1 MQVFKSKNENLL
13 IIDQKKKKTLDI
25 SQIIMLRGFVNYTC
39 FYLQNGKQRVSAR
52 TLKHYEGLLNDKGF
66 IRIHRGFLVN
76 QKCILNHNEDTSQL
90 FLVEGHAVEMSRRR
104 KNEYL
109 KGIVTLPYIAS

>member
-25 SQIIMLRGFVNYTC
+25 SQIIMLRGFANYTC
-39 FYLQNGKQRVSAR
+39 FYLQNGKQSLSAR
-52 TLKHYEGLLNDKGF
+52 TLKYYEGLLNDKGF

-76 QKCILNHNEDTSQL
+76 QKCILKHNIDTSQL
-90 FLVEGHAVEMSRRR
+90 ILVEGHEAEISRRR

-109 KGIVTLPYIAS
+109 NGIKNRSSIAS

>member
-1 MQVFKSKNENLL
+1 MQVFKNKRDNLL

-39 FYLQNGKQRVSAR
+39 FYLQNGKQSVSAR

-76 QKCILNHNEDTSQL
+76 QKCILKHNVATSQL
-90 FLVEGHAVEMSRRR
+90 ILVEGHEAEISRRR

-109 KGIVTLPYIAS
+109 KGLENLS